1 MAADLQIACSV
12 GPPTGSDTSIPTD
25 QFSVGGDY
33 VLILALPT
41 EIGFTNRKEK
51 PLRSGSLTTACLR
64 FQRALVF
71 FRGRGRCFSSTSVWP
86 WLCCQR
92 ARQADAFVGSPR
104 ARHDEKL
111 TGLATF

>member
-1 MAADLQIACSV
+1 MAADLQMACSV

-51 PLRSGSLTTACLR
+51 PLRFGSLTNASLR
-64 FQRALVF
+64 PQRAFDVF
-71 FRGRGRCFSSTSVWP
+71 FQEGNVPLDLFLPAAANQV
-86 WLCCQR
+86 
-92 ARQADAFVGSPR
+92 AHVFA
-104 ARHDEKL
+104 H
-111 TGLATF
+111 

>member
-1 MAADLQIACSV
+1 MACSV

-51 PLRSGSLTTACLR
+51 PLRSGSLTTACLP
-64 FQRALVF
+64 FQRTLLLFGDGAGVSAALVSGCDCAV
-71 FRGRGRCFSSTSVWP
+71 RGRVR
-86 WLCCQR
+86 LMR
-92 ARQADAFVGSPR
+92 
-104 ARHDEKL
+104 L
-111 TGLATF
+111 